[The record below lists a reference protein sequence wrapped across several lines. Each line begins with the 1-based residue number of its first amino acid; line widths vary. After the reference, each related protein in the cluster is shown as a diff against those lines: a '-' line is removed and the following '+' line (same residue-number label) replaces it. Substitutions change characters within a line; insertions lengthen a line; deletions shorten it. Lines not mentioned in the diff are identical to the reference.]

1 MNSLKLKFLTLV
13 TGVAMLGANPDAYA
27 AEKAEIYK
35 LMPNTALSGVV
46 DPEMPDRSAINKAL
60 PKTPKDPKKIVIG
73 WTEITLGN
81 PWFVGV
87 ADGAKK
93 KAAEYGYEI
102 NMQVADGDVQKQSAD
117 RKSVV

>member
-1 MNSLKLKFLTLV
+1 MKKLRLKLLPL
-13 TGVAMLGANPDAYA
+13 AAGAALLASLSA
-27 AEKAEIYK
+27 AHAQDKHEIYK

-46 DPEMPDRSAINKAL
+46 DPQMEDRSTINKAL

-93 KAAEYGYEI
+93 KAAEAEGL
-102 NMQVADGDVQKQSAD
+102 D
-117 RKSVV
+117 